1 MGDLQAEIELTVE
14 LRKFFNIDLFVQ
26 GYYQIRAGIKVAP
39 KIQSAT
45 KIEVKSEFP
54 FTIDD
59 SNEPIYPACIF
70 NDWGVSKTFLVIY
83 KSEEVELDDQFNFK
97 LSVIVDAQHITDCF
111 NRMDMQ
117 LCLELFF
124 MEKDYSPEKIGT
136 MQSLCSRCYKLHFNP
151 RLGVHT
157 HMPILFDYFHLSAIT
172 TTIHGSLLC
181 LIPPYVF
188 DRPNVHRTSLF
199 SFLFGQDLSQVTTDQ
214 LHPSLLERAY
224 HLHNNICEIL
234 LSSYESLQDFYEKMI
249 QHLPANEQK
258 TIHHHQN
265 CRQRL
270 KELCQKLKTAD
281 DVHSID
287 DLAHA
292 HIAQCSAE
300 NIMLWCQFIQIF
312 GLHEIT
318 AIVLAKDYHFKRVKR
333 LSECF
338 FLRETSRINLL
349 INESDIYN
357 DLHELVRNSL
367 YYSRLPHLP
376 IECVELD
383 GTPDT
388 LPILVEEIY
397 TPTEQQSTTAI
408 LSSLN
413 SKTSNDNSVLQRVQ
427 NLNKL
432 QPNLSHSFSG
442 KLNETTSNSVSNSPS
457 TSHSK
462 TQKQQQQPTKTSP
475 TENNSNKTSAT
486 PTRHQSAK
494 SFSLFRN
501 HTLKHT
507 NPVVALPNEPFVK
520 LTSIR
525 KVDQDNIQSS
535 PTLKSH
541 INPSFGLF
549 PNQSDSD
556 INNSHYNKFNSSYL
570 STPTS
575 HHSLPNVSFKRSNSA
590 STTNSNLIDSPI
602 VPNFLCG
609 TSDKIN
615 DEVFL
620 TNNQNNIV
628 AASTF
633 DDSSMKSKVLRASY
647 RGKAHTMDRPI
658 KKPTTL
664 RSLSTSETHNNTKQH
679 STNIQKK
686 YFITNS
692 DDKISTT
699 NRPVN
704 YSLDSVLNFTLE
716 LEQRSTDD
724 IQRRHTTSTNDI
736 DPLLLNGLTDDEN
749 QLNLIEKTNEYN
761 SSINII
767 DDNNDQSINLE
778 NNQQENSLEY
788 DRLQNNSINSQ
799 TIEFVVHKEKLKQ
812 ILSSK
817 YSSNLMFFSDFS
829 TPISMNPYF
838 SPDIIPFNTNG
849 THLIICVHGLDGNSG
864 DLRLIKTYLEL
875 CLPSC
880 QLDFLMSSSNHS
892 STFDDIDVMVKQLIE
907 EIHIHIERYGL
918 KPQRISFIGH
928 SLGNLIIR
936 AAVSHQRFEPY
947 RPLLYTYLSLS
958 GPHLGTLFNTSGLVN
973 IGMWLMQKWKKS
985 FSLSQMS
992 FSDHIDPKQ
1001 TYLYKLSKQPCLEFF
1016 KNILLVASPQ
1026 DRYVPFHSARIE
1038 VCKAALKDT
1047 AYGSIY
1053 VEMISNLLEP
1063 ILRNPS
1069 ITFVRYN
1076 AFHNIPSGTNNII
1089 GRAAHIAILD
1099 SELFVE
1105 KLILISAAKYFK

>member
-1 MGDLQAEIELTVE
+1 
-14 LRKFFNIDLFVQ
+14 
-26 GYYQIRAGIKVAP
+26 
-39 KIQSAT
+39 
-45 KIEVKSEFP
+45 
-54 FTIDD
+54 
-59 SNEPIYPACIF
+59 
-70 NDWGVSKTFLVIY
+70 
-83 KSEEVELDDQFNFK
+83 
-97 LSVIVDAQHITDCF
+97 
-111 NRMDMQ
+111 
-117 LCLELFF
+117 
-124 MEKDYSPEKIGT
+124 

-151 RLGVHT
+151 RSGIHT
-157 HMPILFDYFHLSAIT
+157 HVPILFDYFHLSAIT

-188 DRPNVHRTSLF
+188 DRPNVRRTSLF
-199 SFLFGQDLSQVTTDQ
+199 SFLFAQDLSHITTDQ
-214 LHPSLLERAY
+214 LNPNLLERAY

-258 TIHHHQN
+258 AIHHHQN

-270 KELCQKLKTAD
+270 KELFQKLKNID

-287 DLAHA
+287 NLAHA

-300 NIMLWCQFIQIF
+300 NIMLWCQFIETF

-318 AIVLAKDYHFKRVKR
+318 ENVLAKDYHFKRVKR

-357 DLHELVRNSL
+357 DLHEIVRNSS
-367 YYSRLPHLP
+367 YFSRLPHLP
-376 IECVELD
+376 IECIELD
-383 GTPDT
+383 GVPDT
-388 LPILVEEIY
+388 LPILLEEIY
-397 TPTEQQSTTAI
+397 SPTEQSSTATI
-408 LSSLN
+408 LSSLK
-413 SKTSNDNSVLQRVQ
+413 SKTNNENSASQTIQ
-427 NLNKL
+427 NLSKL
-432 QPNLSHSFSG
+432 RSNLSHSASG

-457 TSHSK
+457 ISHSK
-462 TQKQQQQPTKTSP
+462 SQKQQQTKPSP
-475 TENNSNKTSAT
+475 TNNNSNNTSST

-501 HTLKHT
+501 HTLKNT
-507 NPVVALPNEPFVK
+507 NPVVALSNEPLVK

-525 KVDQDNIQSS
+525 KVDQDKIQSS

-541 INPSFGLF
+541 MNSSFGLF
-549 PNQSDSD
+549 PNQSDTD
-556 INNSHYNKFNSSYL
+556 INYSHQKKTNPSYF
-570 STPTS
+570 STKSS
-575 HHSLPNVSFKRSNSA
+575 HHSLPNVSLKRSNSI

-602 VPNFLCG
+602 VPNFLCS
-609 TSDKIN
+609 TSDKTN
-615 DEVFL
+615 DDVFL
-620 TNNQNNIV
+620 TNDQDNIV

-633 DDSSMKSKVLRASY
+633 GDSSMKSKVLRASY
-647 RGKAHTMDRPI
+647 RGKAHTMDRRTT
-658 KKPTTL
+658 KPTAI
-664 RSLSTSETHNNTKQH
+664 RSLSTSAAYNNTKH
-679 STNIQKK
+679 STNIQTK
-686 YFITNS
+686 YIITNTD
-692 DDKISTT
+692 DDKISPTD
-699 NRPVN
+699 RPVN
-704 YSLDSVLNFTLE
+704 YSLDSVLSFTLE
-716 LEQRSTDD
+716 LEQKSTDN
-724 IQRRHTTSTNDI
+724 IQRRHTISTNDI

-749 QLNLIEKTNEYN
+749 QLNSIEKLNDNYS
-761 SSINII
+761 SSILT

-778 NNQQENSLEY
+778 NNKQENSLEY
-788 DRLQNNSINSQ
+788 DRLQNNLINSQ

-812 ILSSK
+812 LLSSK
-817 YSSNLMFFSDFS
+817 YSSNFMFFSDFS
-829 TPISMNPYF
+829 SPISMMPYF
-838 SPDIIPFNTNG
+838 SQEIMPFNTNG
-849 THLIICVHGLDGNSG
+849 NHLIICVHGLDGNSG
-864 DLRLIKTYLEL
+864 DLRLMKTYLEL
-875 CLPSC
+875 CLPSH
-880 QLDFLMSSSNHS
+880 QLDFLMSSSNQS
-892 STFDDIDVMVKQLIE
+892 TTFDDIDVMVKQLID
-907 EIHIHIERYGL
+907 EIDIHIERYGL

-947 RPLLYTYLSLS
+947 RTLLYTYLSLS

-985 FSLSQMS
+985 CSLSQMS

-1001 TYLYKLSKQPCLEFF
+1001 TYLYKLSKQPF
-1016 KNILLVASPQ
+1016 ASPQ

-1047 AYGSIY
+1047 VYGSIY

>member
-1 MGDLQAEIELTVE
+1 MADLQAEIELIVE

-26 GYYQIRAGIKVAP
+26 GYYQIRAGIKLAP
-39 KIQSAT
+39 KIQSTT
-45 KIEVKSEFP
+45 KIEIKSEFP
-54 FTIDD
+54 FPIDD
-59 SNEPIYPACIF
+59 SYEQIYPACIY
-70 NDWGVSKTFLVIY
+70 NDCGVSKTFLIIY
-83 KSEEVELDDQFNFK
+83 KNEEIELDDQFNFK

-117 LCLELFF
+117 LCIELFF

-136 MQSLCSRCYKLHFNP
+136 MQSLCSRCYKLHCNP
-151 RLGVHT
+151 RSGTHT
-157 HMPILFDYFHLSAIT
+157 HVPILFDYFHLSAIT
-172 TTIHGSLLC
+172 TTIHASLLC

-188 DRPNVHRTSLF
+188 DRPNVRRTSLF
-199 SFLFGQDLSQVTTDQ
+199 SFLFGQDLSQITTDQ
-214 LHPSLLERAY
+214 INPSLLERAY

-234 LSSYESLQDFYEKMI
+234 LSVYESLQDFYEKMI

-258 TIHHHQN
+258 PIHHHQN

-270 KELCQKLKTAD
+270 KELLQKLKAVD
-281 DVHSID
+281 DIHSID
-287 DLAHA
+287 NLAHA

-300 NIMLWCQFIQIF
+300 NIMLWCQFIETF

-318 AIVLAKDYHFKRVKR
+318 ATVLAKDYHFKRVKR

-357 DLHELVRNSL
+357 ELHDIVRNSL

-376 IECVELD
+376 IECIELD
-383 GTPDT
+383 GIPDT
-388 LPILVEEIY
+388 LPILIEEIY
-397 TPTEQQSTTAI
+397 SPTEQQSTTSI

-413 SKTSNDNSVLQRVQ
+413 SKTNNEKSILQTDQ
-427 NLNKL
+427 NLSKL
-432 QPNLSHSFSG
+432 RSNLSHSVGG
-442 KLNETTSNSVSNSPS
+442 KLNETTSNSVPNSPS
-457 TSHSK
+457 TSHTKS
-462 TQKQQQQPTKTSP
+462 QKQQQSQQTKASLSNNNLNNTS
-475 TENNSNKTSAT
+475 SILI
-486 PTRHQSAK
+486 RHQSAK
-494 SFSLFRN
+494 NFSLFRN
-501 HTLKHT
+501 HTFKNT
-507 NPVVALPNEPFVK
+507 NPIVALSNEPFVK

-541 INPSFGLF
+541 MSSSFGLF

-556 INNSHYNKFNSSYL
+556 INYNHHNKFNSSDL
-570 STPTS
+570 STQTN
-575 HHSLPNVSFKRSNSA
+575 HHSLPNVSLKRSNST
-590 STTNSNLIDSPI
+590 STTNTNLNDSSIISNILSS
-602 VPNFLCG
+602 
-609 TSDKIN
+609 TSDKTN

-620 TNNQNNIV
+620 TNDQDNIV

-633 DDSSMKSKVLRASY
+633 GDSSLKSKVLRASY
-647 RGKAHTMDRPI
+647 RGKIHTMDRPI
-658 KKPTTL
+658 TKSIPL
-664 RSLSTSETHNNTKQH
+664 RSLSTSATYNHNINTQ
-679 STNIQKK
+679 TNN
-686 YFITNS
+686 FITNINDNFS
-692 DDKISTT
+692 RINQS
-699 NRPVN
+699 VN
-704 YSLDSVLNFTLE
+704 DSFDSVLNSSLE
-716 LEQRSTDD
+716 LEQNLTDN
-724 IQRRHTTSTNDI
+724 IQRRHTISTNNI

-749 QLNLIEKTNEYN
+749 QLNLIEKINEKN
-761 SSINII
+761 SSTIII
-767 DDNNDQSINLE
+767 DDNNDQSLNIK
-778 NNQQENSLEY
+778 QENSLEY

-799 TIEFVVHKEKLKQ
+799 TIEFVVYKEKLKQ
-812 ILSSK
+812 LLSSK
-817 YSSNLMFFSDFS
+817 YSTNLMFFSDFS
-829 TPISMNPYF
+829 TPISMTPYF
-838 SPDIIPFNTNG
+838 EQNIISLNTNG
-849 THLIICVHGLDGNSG
+849 IHLIICVHGLDGNSG
-864 DLRLIKTYLEL
+864 DLRLMKTYLQL
-875 CLPSC
+875 CLPTC

-892 STFDDIDVMVKQLIE
+892 TTFDDIDVMVKQLIE
-907 EIHIHIERYGL
+907 EIDIHIERSGL

-936 AAVSHQRFEPY
+936 AAVSHKRFQLY

-985 FSLSQMS
+985 CSLSQMS

-1016 KNILLVASPQ
+1016 KNILLLASPQ